1 MPFQKVVKNKAY
13 FKRYQTKYRRRRE
26 GKTDYRQRLR
36 LVIQDKRKYNSP
48 KYRLVVRF
56 TNRDCICQIV
66 YSRID
71 GDHVMAAA
79 YSHELP
85 RYGIKLGLTNY
96 AAGLSLSSFLL
107 LLACLLCTTER
118 ECFFWRPARGKIFRQ
133 WRHEWTR
140 HPLSPEACRFYPPV
154 LFSKQENPEPA
165 KGRRKP
171 IDDIMRPWLRS
182 AHISFCSLS
191 RLLQLQSLFS
201 FIMFFFASRFCFL
214 SVKQRTRLACL
225 LLAVCFRRSAWT
237 SCTPV

>member
-96 AAGLSLSSFLL
+96 AAGLSLFSSLL
-107 LLACLLCTTER
+107 LMFAIAQSGGVSGDQLEERSLANGITSGPDIRSVRRHAASILPFYSPNTKTQNRLKGAGSLSMASCD
-118 ECFFWRPARGKIFRQ
+118 RGLGRLTF
-133 WRHEWTR
+133 
-140 HPLSPEACRFYPPV
+140 
-154 LFSKQENPEPA
+154 LFSFFA
-165 KGRRKP
+165 
-171 IDDIMRPWLRS
+171 
-182 AHISFCSLS
+182 
-191 RLLQLQSLFS
+191 RLLQLLITFAF
-201 FIMFFFASRFCFL
+201 FILYVSRFLLCF
-214 SVKQRTRLACL
+214 SIFKTQPTRRVCL
-225 LLAVCFRRSAWT
+225 LRAVCTRRLAWT

>member
-96 AAGLSLSSFLL
+96 AAGLSLFF
-107 LLACLLCTTER
+107 AVDVCDCTVWWCL
-118 ECFFWRPARGKIFRQ
+118 WRPARGKISRQ
-133 WRHEWTR
+133 WHHEWTR

-154 LFSKQENPEPA
+154 LFSKHENPEPA
-165 KGRRKP
+165 KGRREP
-171 IDDIMRPWLRS
+171 IDGVMRPWLRS
-182 AHISFCSLS
+182 AHIPFFA
-191 RLLQLQSLFS
+191 RLLQLLITFAFS
-201 FIMFFFASRFCFL
+201 FCMFHGFLLCF
-214 SVKQRTRLACL
+214 SIFKTQPTRRVCL
-225 LLAVCFRRSAWT
+225 LRAVCTRRLAWT
-237 SCTPV
+237 SCTQV